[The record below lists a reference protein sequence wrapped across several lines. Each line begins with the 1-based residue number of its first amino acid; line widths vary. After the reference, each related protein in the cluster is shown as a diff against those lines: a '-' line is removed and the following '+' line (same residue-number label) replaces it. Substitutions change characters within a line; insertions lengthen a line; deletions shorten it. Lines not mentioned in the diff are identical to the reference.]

1 MQEISPRSPETTQQP
16 TGTSRLM
23 PVETDDRR
31 LAAELTRTTLML
43 LLAGIL
49 ILVLLPAALGASG
62 A

>member
-1 MQEISPRSPETTQQP
+1 MR
-16 TGTSRLM
+16 
-23 PVETDDRR
+23 VETDIRR

-49 ILVLLPAALGASG
+49 ILVLLPAALAASG